1 LHYGSRE
8 LPGRYTQSFAVQEV
22 PKEWRTIREFRDTAL
37 KVMVQDITFQS
48 VATAHEQD
56 LPMTVY
62 YHAVEE
68 TSA

>member
-1 LHYGSRE
+1 
-8 LPGRYTQSFAVQEV
+8 
-22 PKEWRTIREFRDTAL
+22 
-37 KVMVQDITFQS
+37 MVQDITFQS